1 LDLRQ
6 LRYLLCIVRSK
17 SFTRAAQVLRIAQ
30 PALSLHVRKLEQELG
45 TQLLIR
51 HSRGVEPTRAGEMLL
66 QRAEW
71 IIEELDRTKTLI
83 RSSGIAE
90 KTDAMVLRSER
101 TSPMSPL
108 G

>member
-30 PALSLHVRKLEQELG
+30 PALSLHVQKLEQELG
-45 TQLLIR
+45 TPLLIR

-71 IIEELDRTKTLI
+71 IIEELDRTKDLI
-83 RSSGIAE
+83 RSSCVAENASAIAFGS
-90 KTDAMVLRSER
+90 DR
-101 TSPMSPL
+101 TQPAPL
-108 G
+108 S